1 MLLLSVES
9 GRSIIH
15 FHYENRKTFNLRN
28 ITRVQERFKNNYS
41 ISVQVWFIAIPLT
54 TYSGWR
60 RCILVF
66 PLLLLQKRCNMA
78 YNNGF
83 PHIVH
88 WMAFKMLLLLSF
100 SYTTEEMEWQM
111 LITFWIRLCS
121 VFNLMVMRIDSFYYV
136 IAFYLINN
144 VLTNIPFPHYLLI
157 PGDDKT
163 TLQFANPPRTVI
175 IAITTLSM

>member
-1 MLLLSVES
+1 MHAGVSVAASAEKMQY
-9 GRSIIH
+9 G
-15 FHYENRKTFNLRN
+15 L
-28 ITRVQERFKNNYS
+28 QQRFPTHS
-41 ISVQVWFIAIPLT
+41 ALD
-54 TYSGWR
+54 
-60 RCILVF
+60 
-66 PLLLLQKRCNMA
+66 
-78 YNNGF
+78 GF
-83 PHIVH
+83 LNVV
-88 WMAFKMLLLLSF
+88 

-121 VFNLMVMRIDSFYYV
+121 VLNLMVMRIDSFYYV

-157 PGDDKT
+157 PGDDKP

>member
-1 MLLLSVES
+1 MCNVGNLIWMVVQPQVNCPPPHTRVTCAVPYTYHLHLNLHKQKPTRTACLFTTRDLCCCSWVLRAS
-9 GRSIIH
+9 GSIIH

-88 WMAFKMLLLLSF
+88 WKAFKM
-100 SYTTEEMEWQM
+100 
-111 LITFWIRLCS
+111 
-121 VFNLMVMRIDSFYYV
+121 
-136 IAFYLINN
+136 
-144 VLTNIPFPHYLLI
+144 
-157 PGDDKT
+157 
-163 TLQFANPPRTVI
+163 
-175 IAITTLSM
+175 

>member
-1 MLLLSVES
+1 MLLLLSVES

-28 ITRVQERFKNNYS
+28 ITRVQYDDDVRRNALRTIIQFLFRCGLLRFLL
-41 ISVQVWFIAIPLT
+41 PLT
-54 TYSGWR
+54 QVGGGAFWCFRCFFCRKDAIWHTTTVSHTLCIGW
-60 RCILVF
+60 
-66 PLLLLQKRCNMA
+66 LLKYCC
-78 YNNGF
+78 F
-83 PHIVH
+83 C
-88 WMAFKMLLLLSF
+88 WAF
-100 SYTTEEMEWQM
+100 QM

-121 VFNLMVMRIDSFYYV
+121 VLNLMVMRIDSFYYV

-157 PGDDKT
+157 PGDDKP